1 MAGIYPSRDTPNASN
16 LKRKCW
22 PTAITLRT
30 RRICSSALGTR
41 VSTLTASSFL
51 KTVLLKPSSLKRLR
65 IFQLHRTQLCPS
77 NGSRGEYRNLRI
89 SQDKRWF
96 LVPRVVRRRPQI
108 TRRVGSH
115 GIEIRVDQIDQAA
128 APSPAAIRGIL
139 PRRAQA
145 PGQAEPVLRKN
156 LSRGSRPHM

>member
-1 MAGIYPSRDTPNASN
+1 MAGIYPSRDAPNASN

-65 IFQLHRTQLCPS
+65 IFQLHRTRLCPRETLIKLS
-77 NGSRGEYRNLRI
+77 LSTANAATVSADEAEDTGDDEWIRAL
-89 SQDKRWF
+89 QQKDAA
-96 LVPRVVRRRPQI
+96 
-108 TRRVGSH
+108 
-115 GIEIRVDQIDQAA
+115 GIVFGRDGAGGALEQAMRA
-128 APSPAAIRGIL
+128 DRALL
-139 PRRAQA
+139 PD
-145 PGQAEPVLRKN
+145 G
-156 LSRGSRPHM
+156 G